1 MMTNIY
7 FYLIA
12 SALVVYLMR
21 LIPMLL
27 VKGQI
32 QNTFIRSFLYYV
44 PYITLSIMTFPAI
57 IQATQVPLA
66 GLLALITAIILS
78 LRGYSLIQVALSSC
92 LMVFI
97 VELIII

>member
-1 MMTNIY
+1 MTNIY

>member
-1 MMTNIY
+1 MTNTY